1 MDKSLKVVSAFRFPE
16 EAHKQLN
23 EAAGSEVVFVSNE
36 EALRE
41 HLPDAEVL
49 CIFDVPANI
58 QELAPKLRW
67 LQFPGAGVDSLAVAG
82 LLDEGSKIQITT
94 AAGIHATN
102 ITEYVFG
109 SMLMFNRSWPEM
121 IHLQDRHL
129 WPQSPGWYNLRN
141 WELSGKTLGI
151 VGLGSIGRRVAAV
164 GRAFEMH
171 VLGMRYSAKKG
182 KHDPDVDQLYSPDQ
196 LTEMLGQCD
205 YVVLAVPLTPQTE
218 KLIGE
223 RELRAMR
230 KDAYLINVARG
241 KVIDEPV
248 LIQALQEKWIA
259 GAGLD
264 VTETEPLPA
273 DSPLYALQNVILT
286 PHISGG
292 TIYYG
297 ERLATLFADNI
308 RRFRS
313 KKPLRN
319 LYDPKRRY

>member
-16 EAHKQLN
+16 GSQQLLA
-23 EAAGSEVVFVSNE
+23 EAAGSEVLFVNDE

-41 HLPDAEVL
+41 QLPDAEVL
-49 CIFDVPANI
+49 CIFDVPRNI

-67 LQFPGAGVDSLAVAG
+67 LQFPGAGVDSLAPAG
-82 LLDEGSKIQITT
+82 LLDDSSQILITT

-121 IHLQDRHL
+121 VHLQDRHV

-141 WELSGKTLGI
+141 WELSGKTLGVI
-151 VGLGSIGRRVAAV
+151 GLGSIGRRVAAV

-171 VLGMRYSAKKG
+171 VLGMRYSAKAG
-182 KHDPDVDQLYSPDQ
+182 EQDPDVDQLYRPSQ
-196 LTEMLGQCD
+196 LTELLGQSD
-205 YVVLAVPLTPQTE
+205 YVVVAVPLTPQTE

-230 KDAYLINVARG
+230 KEAYLVNVARG

-248 LIQALQEKWIA
+248 LIRALQENWIA

-264 VTETEPLPA
+264 VAEKEPLPA
-273 DSPLYALQNVILT
+273 DSPLYSLPNVILT

-292 TIYYG
+292 TMYYG

-308 RRFRS
+308 RRFRAG
-313 KKPLRN
+313 KPLRN